1 MGGLASCSADTDIV
15 FCREGGGNASHI
27 GVRCAVCQIPARK
40 DEDRYAIGI
49 GSTETGL
56 VKSLD
61 KANEQS
67 GDIFS
72 VGIYDGHGGK
82 GVANILQE
90 KCIPGVIK
98 KVADAVKGSRK
109 DNKLRKVPE
118 SCITATYKEL
128 NKLSLKEEFS
138 SGSCALNMW
147 VTNSEDGSRLVQC
160 SWAGDCRMAL
170 FKGERFE
177 TYQDVSRD
185 HSPIDEREKARIIEY
200 GKQNGGGAIIT
211 RRQTAV
217 INIQDILLQ
226 AIDEVF
232 IYRMA

>member
-1 MGGLASCSADTDIV
+1 MIHVLVASS
-15 FCREGGGNASHI
+15 
-27 GVRCAVCQIPARK
+27 
-40 DEDRYAIGI
+40 
-49 GSTETGL
+49 
-56 VKSLD
+56 
-61 KANEQS
+61 
-67 GDIFS
+67 
-72 VGIYDGHGGK
+72 
-82 GVANILQE
+82 
-90 KCIPGVIK
+90 
-98 KVADAVKGSRK
+98 
-109 DNKLRKVPE
+109 VPE